1 MRHNSTDRAEKSM
14 KSYKRVRWR
23 LHGLEARGRQ
33 GKYWKPKWKRNRS
46 YVQKGHMV
54 DARGDM
60 SRVWWAGG
68 TRGVRVSRQM
78 SQIRWSNWWQ

>member
-1 MRHNSTDRAEKSM
+1 M
-14 KSYKRVRWR
+14 
-23 LHGLEARGRQ
+23 
-33 GKYWKPKWKRNRS
+33 
-46 YVQKGHMV
+46 QKGHMV